1 MGMATERPAGR
12 VTAAPGRWTYLLSLA
27 AVVVFVVSIVV
38 SGARL
43 AEMEQDIARG
53 VPENLVWMAAQAQ
66 FEAVRLA
73 DAVGRHAA
81 GDPEVDAEVLRTR
94 FDVLLSRID
103 ILHQGKPG
111 EYLLELGEGS
121 AVAAVLRDATAIE
134 ARVGEALLG
143 VPTAAEALRHQAHG
157 LAMTLR
163 DMTNRVMLADRSR
176 SLELADRRR
185 QVMLELLAYG
195 VGILASGTVLALSLL
210 RGLRHRAAAEAEL
223 ARHRDHL
230 EDMVAARTAD
240 VLAAEER
247 LVSAIDTAPD
257 GFAAYGP
264 DGRLVH
270 ANGGIQTLLP
280 ARRGLFAA
288 GARLSVLAAELAAL
302 GVPGLI
308 EAHDDTDVDVRLP
321 EDRWCRV
328 SIRRMPDGGTVV
340 RVADVTPYIHA
351 TQALEQA
358 LARAQG
364 LTDLYRSF
372 VSMVSHQFRTPMA
385 IIDAAAQRLLR
396 RADSI
401 PPEELRDRAG
411 KIRSAVLRLTALM
424 DSTLNA
430 ARLDAGELAVEPQPS
445 DLAALLRFV
454 AERQREIAPDRA
466 VVVDLAGLPALVRM
480 DATMMEQ
487 ALANLVSNA
496 VKYSAAPTAVEI
508 RAVAVGTDVTVS
520 VRDHG
525 VGIPSD
531 ELPRLFERFFRARTA
546 SGIAG
551 TGIGLAFAR
560 HIVRLHGGDITV
572 ESREGEG
579 STFTVRL
586 PGAAVAPAP
595 ATAGAPGH
603 LQGVDGE

>member
-1 MGMATERPAGR
+1 M
-12 VTAAPGRWTYLLSLA
+12 TAAPGRWTYLLSLA
-27 AVVVFVVSIVV
+27 AVVVFVASIVV
-38 SGARL
+38 SASRL
-43 AEMEQDIARG
+43 AEMERDVSRG

-81 GDPEVDAEVLRTR
+81 GDPEVDADALRTR

-111 EYLLELGEGS
+111 EYLLELGEGP
-121 AVAAVLRDATAIE
+121 AVAAVLREATAIE

-143 VPTAAEALRHQAHG
+143 VPTAAEALRRQSHA

-163 DMTNRVMLADRSR
+163 DMTNRVMLADRSH
-176 SLELADRRR
+176 SLDMADRRK

-210 RGLRHRAAAEAEL
+210 RGMRHRAAAEAEL

-280 ARRGLFAA
+280 ARRGLFTA

-308 EAHDDTDVDVRLP
+308 EARDDTDVDVRLP

-396 RADSI
+396 RADSL

-466 VVVDLAGLPALVRM
+466 VVLDLTGLPPLVRM

-496 VKYSAAPTAVEI
+496 VKYSTAPTAVEI
-508 RAVAVGTDVTVS
+508 AAAAAGPDVTIS

-525 VGIPSD
+525 VGIPAD

-572 ESREGEG
+572 ETREGEG

-586 PGAAVAPAP
+586 PGATVAPAP